1 MEYKKKNPR
10 RLNYLLDI
18 IHIVIGIAV
27 VILSVIAF
35 LSPEE
40 HLAFFPMIFFLA
52 ALLALVN
59 GAARVRMPGPDSRRL
74 AGLAALAA
82 GVLLLLIA
90 VISAMVML

>member
-18 IHIVIGIAV
+18 IHIAIGIAV
-27 VILSVIAF
+27 VILSVITF

>member
-59 GAARVRMPGPDSRRL
+59 GAARVRMPGPDSRRR

>member
-27 VILSVIAF
+27 VLLSVIAF

-40 HLAFFPMIFFLA
+40 HRAFFPMIFFRA
-52 ALLALVN
+52 ALLARVN

>member
-18 IHIVIGIAV
+18 IHIAIGIAV